1 MTHSNPTSS
10 NQNTNASLVKHYKT
24 MEDMGNR
31 GTSQQRFFRL
41 IFSIV
46 VYEQIWIVFGLN
58 NSLGDFLSNNH
69 LQGVPKNGI
78 QEKGSQTVKN
88 KANHSKPLKILVN
101 RS

>member
-1 MTHSNPTSS
+1 MQSEHKCVISQTLQ
-10 NQNTNASLVKHYKT
+10 NQGGYGKPGHVATAFCSFNFP
-24 MEDMGNR
+24 R
-31 GTSQQRFFRL
+31 
-41 IFSIV
+41 V
-46 VYEQIWIVFGLN
+46 VYGQIWIVFGLN

-88 KANHSKPLKILVN
+88 KANHSKPLEILVN

>member
-1 MTHSNPTSS
+1 MTRSNPTSS
-10 NQNTNASLVKHYKT
+10 NQNTNASLVKHYNHGGYGKPGHVAT
-24 MEDMGNR
+24 A
-31 GTSQQRFFRL
+31 FFSFNFPR
-41 IFSIV
+41 V

-69 LQGVPKNGI
+69 LQGIPKNGI

-88 KANHSKPLKILVN
+88 KANHSKPLQILVN